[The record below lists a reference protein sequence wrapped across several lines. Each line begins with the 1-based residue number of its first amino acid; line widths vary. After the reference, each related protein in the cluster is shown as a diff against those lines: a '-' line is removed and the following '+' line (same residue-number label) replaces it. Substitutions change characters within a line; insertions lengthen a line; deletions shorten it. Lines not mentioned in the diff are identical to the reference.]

1 MMGRAA
7 KGKAIDLAHR
17 VGVITRE
24 AQDHAA

>member
-7 KGKAIDLAHR
+7 TGKAINLAHR
-17 VGVITRE
+17 VGATTRE